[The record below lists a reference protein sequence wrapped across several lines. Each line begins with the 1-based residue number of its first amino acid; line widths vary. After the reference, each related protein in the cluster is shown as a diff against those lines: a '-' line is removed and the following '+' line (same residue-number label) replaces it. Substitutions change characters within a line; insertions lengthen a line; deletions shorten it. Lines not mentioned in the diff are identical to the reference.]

1 MSVIRIVLD
10 AMGGDYAPQETIK
23 GAVQAARS
31 CGCTVILVG
40 SQSVIAQ
47 QLARYDT
54 TGLDL
59 PIVDAPEVIRMDEP
73 PAQAVRRKTKSSHVV
88 GLRMVRDGAA
98 DAFVSAG
105 HSGASMA
112 AALFILGRLPGIER
126 PALAGL
132 FPTLHKPVLML
143 DIGATTDCKPGYLLQ
158 FAQIGSVYTALV
170 RGVHNPRVALLANGE
185 ESTKGDR
192 LVQEAHA
199 LLLESTLNFVGN
211 AEPKDL
217 LLHDMCDV
225 LVTDGFVGNLVLKMG
240 ESVVSFATRKIKL
253 ELRRNLIQ
261 RLLVGLLPATVLT
274 LWPGAGRWRAPAGA
288 LLGGA
293 GLVTAGLLPLRQV
306 RRVTDYRAYGGVPLL
321 GVRGVTIIAH
331 GKSDAFATMNA
342 IRQAKEAVESGTL
355 HAMAEAVSSNLVSL
369 PPDGSS

>member
-1 MSVIRIVLD
+1 MSAIRIVLD

-31 CGCTVILVG
+31 YGCTVILVG
-40 SQSVIAQ
+40 LQSAIAQ

-59 PIVDAPEVIRMDEP
+59 PIVDAPEVISMDEP
-73 PAQAVRRKTKSSHVV
+73 PAQAVRRKTNSSHVV

-143 DIGATTDCKPGYLLQ
+143 DIGATTDCKPEYLLQ
-158 FAQIGSVYTALV
+158 FGQIGSVYTALV

-253 ELRRNLIQ
+253 EMRRNLIR

-355 HAMAEAVSSNLVSL
+355 HAMAEAVSTNLLSAT
-369 PPDGSS
+369 P